1 MQSVLL
7 KGDVLSPSGV
17 LSNHFLLFENQA
29 IKDISSKKPPARKTA
44 AFFNLNRFY
53 ILPGFIDLHLHGDPF
68 LSARY
73 FSRFGTTAF
82 LSTIPSVSKSDL
94 IRKIEHIKDLVSKN
108 KLPSKILGIH
118 LEGPYINKKMAGAQD
133 RDFIRSIDLKE
144 MRLLIRESRSFIRIV
159 SLAPELNNSGAL
171 IRLLVKNNIMPSLA
185 HTNATFKQAIKAIN
199 QGTIFSAHTFNR
211 MGILHHRAP
220 GALGAVLTDDRVF
233 CEAIL
238 DGLHSNPVL
247 FKILLR
253 CKGIEKVILST
264 DSIRFEDS
272 IKAAQAGSLYRLKG
286 GRIAGSNLTMNVA
299 LRNAIRYGNLS
310 LKDAVSLATIN
321 PARILG
327 IDNKKGSLEA
337 GKDADIV
344 VANKDFK
351 VVMTICEGRI
361 VYIKK

>member
-17 LSNHFLLFENQA
+17 LNNHFLLFEDRV
-29 IKDISSKKPPARKTA
+29 IKDISSKKPSVRKTKL
-44 AFFNLNRFY
+44 FFDLKGLS

-68 LSARY
+68 LSAGY

-82 LSTIPSVSKSDL
+82 LSTIPSVSKSGL
-94 IRKIEHIKDLVSKN
+94 LRKIEHIKDLVSKDR
-108 KLPSKILGIH
+108 LPSKILGIH

-144 MRLLIRESRSFIRIV
+144 MKLLIRESRGFIKIV
-159 SLAPELNNSGAL
+159 SLAPELDNSAGL
-171 IRLLVKNNIMPSLA
+171 VRLLVKNNIIPSLA

-199 QGTIFSAHTFNR
+199 QGVIFSAHTFNR
-211 MGILHHRAP
+211 MGVLHHRAP

-238 DGLHSNPVL
+238 DGLHINPAL

-272 IKAAQAGSLYRLKG
+272 INPDFAIAKSARRADRLNPIGFNLARRGNPKQISNPEG
-286 GRIAGSNLTMNVA
+286 IDLPDTFKEGSNAKFGINECKKSKPY
-299 LRNAIRYGNLS
+299 NRYPLPS
-310 LKDAVSLATIN
+310 
-321 PARILG
+321 
-327 IDNKKGSLEA
+327 A
-337 GKDADIV
+337 G
-344 VANKDFK
+344 
-351 VVMTICEGRI
+351 R
-361 VYIKK
+361 